1 MFKEL
6 ITKVTTNIDLTPKE
20 ASDAICCIVD
30 GKATNS
36 QIGAFLTALKTKGET
51 IDEITGFAKIMRD
64 NAIFVN
70 TKCETVVDVC
80 GTGGDGKSTFN
91 VSTAVS
97 FVLAGGGIK
106 VAKHGNRASSSSCGS
121 ADVLKLLGV
130 NIDASV
136 ETVEKC
142 IDDANIGFL
151 FAPCLHKSMKNVALI
166 RKELGMRTIF
176 NLLGPITN
184 PARVKHQVLG
194 VYSEDLT
201 ETIAV
206 VLKNLGSKHA
216 FVVHGMDG
224 MDEISISD
232 RTKVSELVDGEIK
245 NYYISP
251 EDFGMSKKSISE
263 LIVKTPEESAAAV
276 KGVLKGETGAK
287 RDIVL
292 LNAAAGFVSVNVAR
306 DIKDGIQLAIQ
317 SIESG
322 NALNALTNLI
332 NVSCA

>member
-1 MFKEL
+1 
-6 ITKVTTNIDLTPKE
+6 
-20 ASDAICCIVD
+20 
-30 GKATNS
+30 
-36 QIGAFLTALKTKGET
+36 
-51 IDEITGFAKIMRD
+51 
-64 NAIFVN
+64 
-70 TKCETVVDVC
+70 
-80 GTGGDGKSTFN
+80 
-91 VSTAVS
+91 
-97 FVLAGGGIK
+97 
-106 VAKHGNRASSSSCGS
+106 
-121 ADVLKLLGV
+121 LLGV
-130 NIDASV
+130 NIDATV

-142 IDDANIGFL
+142 IDKANIGFL
-151 FAPCLHKSMKNVALI
+151 FAPCLHKSMKNVGLI
-166 RKELGMRTIF
+166 RKELGIRTIF

-194 VYSEDLT
+194 VYSADLT

-232 RTKVSELVDGEIK
+232 RTKISELVNEEIK

-251 EDFGMSKKSISE
+251 EDFDMQKKNISE

-276 KGVLKGETGAK
+276 KGVLKCEAGAK
-287 RDIVL
+287 RDIVI
-292 LNAAAGFVSVNVAR
+292 LNAAAAFASVNVAR
-306 DIKDGIQLAIQ
+306 DIKEGIKLATQ

-332 NVSCA
+332 DISCA